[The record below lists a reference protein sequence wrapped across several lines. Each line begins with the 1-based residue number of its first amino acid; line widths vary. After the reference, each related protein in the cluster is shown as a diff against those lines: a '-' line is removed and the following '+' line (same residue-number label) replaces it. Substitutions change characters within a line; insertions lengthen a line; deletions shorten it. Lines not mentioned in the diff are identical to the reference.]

1 MNRKISL
8 GVTIALMAL
17 SAAVAIVITAG
28 FSMFNF
34 NSRML
39 NLRENEVMYSKLTEI
54 DGYVRQNFYGDID
67 EEVLMNAVATG
78 YVSGLGDRYARYL
91 SPEAYKAQLETYEA
105 QKASIGISYIMD
117 PSGYIKVVEVYEGS
131 TAEEAGVEVGDLIVE
146 AEGTV
151 ITAENYSQMAALM
164 AGEEGTSLEVVV
176 RHDNEDKTVE
186 IVRRSIEV
194 PMVTSE
200 QYGRVGYIRIKEFH
214 NNTPAQFNAALDE
227 LMDNGVQALVFDV
240 RNNPGGTIDSVVAM
254 LDRLLPEGDL
264 VSATYHDGHT
274 EILGT
279 SDAQEINLPM
289 VVLTN
294 DQTASAAELFAQA
307 IKDYNKGRTVGTQT
321 YGKGV
326 MQTIYPLSDG
336 GALSITVAKYNPPK
350 SANFD
355 GVGVRPDYEV
365 QLSAEQQR
373 NFYDLDANTDPQLRK
388 ALELAEAVI
397 KTGGFDGLS
406 EIPTEPEGLEDEE
419 LEDTPEVDDDT
430 SDEEDT
436 DQENEQSDDEEES
449 SEDEAA

>member
-8 GVTIALMAL
+8 GVTIALMSLA
-17 SAAVAIVITAG
+17 AAVAIVITAG

-34 NSRML
+34 NNRML
-39 NLRENEVMYSKLTEI
+39 NLRESEVMYSKLTEI

-67 EEVLMNAVATG
+67 EDQLLNAVAKG
-78 YVSGLGDRYARYL
+78 YVSGLGDKYARYL
-91 SPEAYKAQLETYEA
+91 TPEEYSAQMADYEA
-105 QKASIGISYIMD
+105 EKASIGISYVMD
-117 PSGYIKVVEVYEGS
+117 PSGYIKVVEVYAGS
-131 TAEEAGVEVGDLIVE
+131 PAEEAGIEKGDLIVE
-146 AEGTV
+146 VDGTV
-151 ITAENYSQMAALM
+151 VNTENYQDMASLV

-176 RHDNEDKTVE
+176 RHDNNDKDVE

-194 PMVTSE
+194 PMVTYQ
-200 QYGRVGYIRIKEFH
+200 QYGNVGYIKIKEFH
-214 NNTPAQFNAALDE
+214 NNTPEQFDTALDR
-227 LMDNGVQALVFDV
+227 LIADGAQALIFDV
-240 RNNPGGTIDSVVAM
+240 RNNPGGTIDSVIAM

-274 EILGT
+274 EVLGT
-279 SDAQEINLPM
+279 SDAEEVNLPM
-289 VVLTN
+289 VVITN

-355 GVGVRPDYEV
+355 GVGVKPDYEV
-365 QLSAEQQR
+365 QLTAEQQR
-373 NFYDLDANTDPQLRK
+373 DVYDLDETTDPQLRK
-388 ALELAEAVI
+388 AIALAEAVI

-406 EIPTEPEGLEDEE
+406 EIPTESAETGEEPEDGEDAAA
-419 LEDTPEVDDDT
+419 
-430 SDEEDT
+430 SDEE
-436 DQENEQSDDEEES
+436 SSDEETGGEESS

>member
-8 GVTIALMAL
+8 GVTIALMSLA
-17 SAAVAIVITAG
+17 AAVAIVITAG

-34 NSRML
+34 NNRML
-39 NLRENEVMYSKLTEI
+39 NLRESEVMYSKLTEI

-67 EEVLMNAVATG
+67 EDQLLNAVAKG
-78 YVSGLGDRYARYL
+78 YVSGLGDKYARYL
-91 SPEAYKAQLETYEA
+91 TPEEYSAQMADYEA
-105 QKASIGISYIMD
+105 EKASIGISYVVD
-117 PSGYIKVVEVYEGS
+117 PSGYIKVVEVYAGS
-131 TAEEAGVEVGDLIVE
+131 PAEEAGIEKGDLIVE
-146 AEGTV
+146 VDGTV
-151 ITAENYSQMAALM
+151 VNTENYQDMASLV

-176 RHDNEDKTVE
+176 RHDNNDKDVE

-194 PMVTSE
+194 PMVTYQ
-200 QYGRVGYIRIKEFH
+200 QYGNVGYIKIKEFH
-214 NNTPAQFNAALDE
+214 NNTPEQFDTALDR
-227 LMDNGVQALVFDV
+227 LIADGAQALIFDV
-240 RNNPGGTIDSVVAM
+240 RNNPGGTIDSVIAM

-274 EILGT
+274 EVLGT
-279 SDAQEINLPM
+279 SDAEEVNLPM
-289 VVLTN
+289 VVITN

-355 GVGVRPDYEV
+355 GVGVKPDYEV
-365 QLSAEQQR
+365 QLTAEQQR
-373 NFYDLDANTDPQLRK
+373 DFYDLDETTDPQLRK
-388 ALELAEAVI
+388 AIELAEAVI

-406 EIPTEPEGLEDEE
+406 EIPTESVETGEEPEDGEDAAA
-419 LEDTPEVDDDT
+419 
-430 SDEEDT
+430 SDEER
-436 DQENEQSDDEEES
+436 SDEETGGEESS

>member
-8 GVTIALMAL
+8 GVTIALMSLA
-17 SAAVAIVITAG
+17 AAVAIVITAG

-34 NSRML
+34 NNRML
-39 NLRENEVMYSKLTEI
+39 NLRESEVMYSKLTEI

-67 EEVLMNAVATG
+67 EDQLLNAVAKG
-78 YVSGLGDRYARYL
+78 YVSGLGDKYARYL
-91 SPEAYKAQLETYEA
+91 TPEEYSAQMADYEA
-105 QKASIGISYIMD
+105 EKASIGISYVVD
-117 PSGYIKVVEVYEGS
+117 PSGYIKVVEVYAGS
-131 TAEEAGVEVGDLIVE
+131 PAEEAGIEKGDLIVE
-146 AEGTV
+146 VDGTV
-151 ITAENYSQMAALM
+151 VNTENYQDMASLV

-176 RHDNEDKTVE
+176 RHDNNDKDVE

-194 PMVTSE
+194 PMVTYQ
-200 QYGRVGYIRIKEFH
+200 QYGNVGYIKIKEFH
-214 NNTPAQFNAALDE
+214 NNTPEQFDTALDR
-227 LMDNGVQALVFDV
+227 LIADGAQALIFDV
-240 RNNPGGTIDSVVAM
+240 RNNPGGTIDSVIAM

-274 EILGT
+274 EVLGT
-279 SDAQEINLPM
+279 SDAEEVNLPM
-289 VVLTN
+289 VVITN

-355 GVGVRPDYEV
+355 GVGVKPDYEV
-365 QLSAEQQR
+365 QLTAEQQR
-373 NFYDLDANTDPQLRK
+373 DFYDLDETTDPQLRK
-388 ALELAEAVI
+388 AIELAEAVI

-406 EIPTEPEGLEDEE
+406 EIPTESVETGEEPEDGEDAAA
-419 LEDTPEVDDDT
+419 
-430 SDEEDT
+430 SDEE
-436 DQENEQSDDEEES
+436 SSDEETGGEESS